1 MRGFAQEEDRMRF
14 YNRQHRYYCGIDLHV
29 KTMYVCILDAA
40 GQVRVH
46 RTLQSTPEA
55 FLETVAPYRDDLV
68 VAAECMFTWYWLA
81 DVCAAEGI
89 AVELGHALAMKAIH
103 GGKAKNDKID
113 SHKIAVLLRGG
124 MLPQADVYP
133 VGMRA
138 TRDLL
143 RRRLHL
149 VRKRGQ
155 LLTHIQNTRAQ
166 YNLPAFEKRLAY
178 PGNRDG
184 VVEHF
189 PDPSVRKSIEVD
201 VALID
206 QYATLVNDLEL
217 TIVREAKR
225 HDADAFHRRRSVPG
239 IGKVLALTILYEIH
253 DVTRFDRVQEC
264 ASYARLV
271 KCVHQSAGKKL
282 GTGGAK
288 MGNVHLK
295 WAFSE
300 AAVLFLRHTQ
310 DGKKLLAAIEK
321 KHGKGK
327 ALSILAHK
335 IGRAVFYMLSRGT
348 VFWMEKFLAA

>member
-1 MRGFAQEEDRMRF
+1 
-14 YNRQHRYYCGIDLHV
+14 
-29 KTMYVCILDAA
+29 MYVCILDGT
-40 GQVRVH
+40 GQVLVH
-46 RTLQSTPEA
+46 RKMPSTPA
-55 FLETVAPYRDDLV
+55 ALLEVLAPYRDDLV

-89 AVELGHALAMKAIH
+89 PFVLGHALAMKAIH

-124 MLPQADVYP
+124 MLPHAYVYP
-133 VGMRA
+133 SARRS
-138 TRDLL
+138 TRDLI

-149 VRKRGQ
+149 VRTRGQ
-155 LLTHIQNTRAQ
+155 LLAHIQNTRAQ
-166 YNLPAFEKRLAY
+166 YNLPVFGRKLAY
-178 PGNRDG
+178 RANRDG

-189 PDPSVRKSIEVD
+189 PDPSVQKSIAVD

-206 QYATLVNDLEL
+206 QYDVLVTDLEL

-225 HDADAFHRRRSVPG
+225 HDADAFHRLRSVPG

-253 DVTRFDRVQEC
+253 DITRFDRVQEF
-264 ASYARLV
+264 ASYARLI
-271 KCVHQSAGKKL
+271 KCTKESGGKKL

-288 MGNVHLK
+288 MGNVHLQ

-300 AAVLFLRHTQ
+300 AAVTFLRHTHKGPQ
-310 DGKKLLAAIEK
+310 LLARLAK

-335 IGRAVFYMLSRGT
+335 IGHAVYYMLARGT
-348 VFWMEKFLAA
+348 VFSMEKFLAA

>member
-1 MRGFAQEEDRMRF
+1 MRF
-14 YNRQHRYYCGIDLHV
+14 YNRQHRHYCGIDLHV
-29 KTMYVCILDAA
+29 KTMYICILDTA
-40 GQVRVH
+40 GQVLVH
-46 RTLQSTPEA
+46 QNVKSTPEA
-55 FLETVAPYRDDLV
+55 FLEVVAPYRDELV

-89 AVELGHALAMKAIH
+89 VFVLGHALAMKAIH
-103 GGKAKNDKID
+103 GGKAKNDKLD
-113 SHKIAVLLRGG
+113 SFKIATLLRGG
-124 MLPQADVYP
+124 LLPQAYVYP
-133 VGMRA
+133 AIMRP

-155 LLTHIQNTRAQ
+155 LLAHIQNTRAQ
-166 YNLPAFEKRLAY
+166 YQLPEFGRRLAY
-178 PGNRDG
+178 PANRTG
-184 VVEHF
+184 VSEHF
-189 PDPSVRKSIEVD
+189 PDPSVRKSIDVD
-201 VALID
+201 LALLERYDALII
-206 QYATLVNDLEL
+206 DLEL

-225 HDADAFHRRRSVPG
+225 HDGDAFHRLRSVPG

-253 DVTRFDRVQEC
+253 DITRFDRVQEF

-271 KCVHQSAGKKL
+271 KCVHTSAGKIQ
-282 GTGGAK
+282 GSGGAK

-300 AAVLFLRHTQ
+300 AAVLFLRHAPG
-310 DGKKLLAAIEK
+310 GKKLLGQIEK

-335 IGRAVFYMLSRGT
+335 IGRAVFYMLARGT
-348 VFWMEKFLAA
+348 VFSLDKFRAA

>member
-1 MRGFAQEEDRMRF
+1 MRF
-14 YNRQHRYYCGIDLHV
+14 YNRQHQHYCGIDLHV
-29 KTMYVCILDAA
+29 KTMYVCILDPA
-40 GQVRVH
+40 GQVVIH
-46 RTLQSTPEA
+46 RNVASTPAA
-55 FLETVAPYRDDLV
+55 FLETVAPYRAGLA

-81 DVCAAEGI
+81 DLCAAEGI
-89 AVELGHALAMKAIH
+89 TFVLGHALAMKAIH

-124 MLPQADVYP
+124 MLPQAYVYP
-133 VGMRA
+133 AAMRS

-149 VRKRGQ
+149 VRKRGE
-155 LLTHIQNTRAQ
+155 LLAHIQNTRAQ

-178 PGNRDG
+178 AANREG
-184 VVEHF
+184 VLEHF
-189 PDPSVRKSIEVD
+189 PDPSVRKSMEVD

-206 QYATLVNDLEL
+206 QYDTLVTDLEL

-225 HDADAFHRRRSVPG
+225 HDGDAFHRLRSVPG

-253 DVTRFDRVQEC
+253 DVTRFDRVQEF
-264 ASYARLV
+264 ASYARLI
-271 KCVHQSAGKKL
+271 KCRKESAGKKL
-282 GTGGAK
+282 GTSGAK

-300 AAVLFLRHTQ
+300 AAVTFLRHNR
-310 DGKKLLAAIEK
+310 DGQRLLARLEK
-321 KHGKGK
+321 QHGKGK

-335 IGRAVFYMLSRGT
+335 IGRAVYYMLSRET
-348 VFWMEKFLAA
+348 VFSMEKFLAA

>member
-1 MRGFAQEEDRMRF
+1 MRF
-14 YNRQHRYYCGIDLHV
+14 YNRQHAYYCGIDLHV
-29 KTMYVCILDAA
+29 KTMYVCVLDGA
-40 GQVRVH
+40 GQVLVH
-46 RTLQSTPEA
+46 RNVPSTPAA
-55 FLETVAPYRDDLV
+55 FLEIVAPYRDGLV

-89 AVELGHALAMKAIH
+89 SFVLGHALAMKAIH

-124 MLPQADVYP
+124 MLPQAYVYP
-133 VGMRA
+133 AAMRS
-138 TRDLL
+138 TRDLI

-155 LLTHIQNTRAQ
+155 LLAHIQNTRAQ
-166 YNLPAFEKRLAY
+166 YNLPVFGRKLAY
-178 PGNRDG
+178 RANRDG

-189 PDPSVRKSIEVD
+189 PDPSVQKSIAVD

-206 QYATLVNDLEL
+206 QYDALVTDLEL
-217 TIVREAKR
+217 TIVCEAKR
-225 HDADAFHRRRSVPG
+225 HDADAFHRLRSVPG

-253 DVTRFDRVQEC
+253 DITRFDRVQEF
-264 ASYARLV
+264 ASYARLI
-271 KCVHQSAGKKL
+271 KCAKESAGKKL

-300 AAVLFLRHTQ
+300 AAVTFLRHNREGQ
-310 DGKKLLAAIEK
+310 KLLARLTK

-335 IGRAVFYMLSRGT
+335 IGRAVYYMLSRGT
-348 VFWMEKFLAA
+348 VFSMEKFLTA

>member
-1 MRGFAQEEDRMRF
+1 MRF
-14 YNRQHRYYCGIDLHV
+14 YNRQHRHYCGIDRHV

-40 GQVRVH
+40 GQVLVH
-46 RTLQSTPEA
+46 RNVTSTPEA
-55 FLETVAPYRDDLV
+55 FLEMVAPYREDLV
-68 VAAECMFTWYWLA
+68 VSAECMFTWYWLA

-89 AVELGHALAMKAIH
+89 AFVLGHALAMKAIH

-113 SHKIAVLLRGG
+113 SHKIAGLLRGG
-124 MLPQADVYP
+124 LLPQAYVYP
-133 VGMRA
+133 AAMRS

-166 YNLPAFEKRLAY
+166 DNLPAFAKRLAY

-206 QYATLVNDLEL
+206 HYDALVNDLEL

-225 HDADAFHRRRSVPG
+225 HDAEAFHRLRSVPG

-253 DVTRFDRVQEC
+253 DVTRFDRVQEF

-271 KCVHQSAGKKL
+271 KCGHQSAGKKL

-300 AAVLFLRHTQ
+300 AAVLFLRHTK
-310 DGKKLLAAIEK
+310 DGKKLLAGIEK

-335 IGRAVFYMLSRGT
+335 IGRAVYYMLSRGT
-348 VFWMEKFLAA
+348 VFSMEKFLAA